1 MLLKDMHQMLM
12 VSPLRGFYPTITQG
26 AVTLGNALETLL
38 DRPVAKSCLQRGH
51 TPITK
56 TGC

>member
-1 MLLKDMHQMLM
+1 MHQILM